1 VRALGRRRRRLLAA
15 MLLASVSFVGAPR
28 AAHGHA
34 LLSRS
39 DPAPGA
45 VTPADQAPRRL
56 SLQFTEPV
64 SIDGNAVIVL
74 DAQGRRVASSA
85 ARVAAGDAARVEL
98 DPGPLP
104 PGAYAV
110 RWRVI
115 SADNHVVRGT
125 YWFVVGFAQAPP
137 PAALLLGAGAPT
149 LSMLETI
156 GRWLVLLATLGLAG
170 APLFTLLVLRP
181 VSRARLAREGTDLLP
196 SGAWQTA
203 LTLATLLAVG
213 QILAAAAQIEAVS
226 ETRLP
231 QALDSTTIR
240 AVLFGSRFAAV
251 WWVRTIL
258 GLLLAGLLALTHR
271 GAGAARGPWP
281 ARCAAGIGCV
291 LILSTSLAGHAAG
304 ARGPWPVAA
313 AVDALHLAAGAVW
326 LGGLLQLL
334 LWLRCAL
341 LPDADGERRALARDL
356 VKGLVPRFSG
366 VALASVIVL
375 LATGLFTAYVQI
387 GSPALVLRTA
397 YGQSLL
403 LKLALLV
410 PLLGLAAV
418 NRLRLRPKVAAGA
431 ASTDARVVRRM
442 RGLVGAEILVALGL
456 LLVVGLLGS
465 LPPPGTTK
473 LPSPVE
479 MARQAGPLRVTLT
492 VDPSWIGVSRFR
504 VALADHAGAPPADV
518 RQVTMTFT
526 MEGMNMGRTHVIPA
540 PREAGVWE
548 AEGFYLGMPGIAQIG
563 IGVSR
568 QSGSDAGAVFRVEV
582 PDVSAAQ
589 LAGLRAS
596 LADAV
601 RPAVSSSRLE
611 RGRGVYVSQC
621 SVCHGAGGNGNGPAA
636 PSLLPPPSD
645 LTLHV
650 RWHSDEQLLWL
661 ITYGVAGTSMVGF
674 ADRLDPRDRRDVIAY
689 LRTFV
694 PAPSASLARDASLAS
709 PTPAAPPAD
718 ARTPPRRAPPA
729 APAPA
734 AEVSDAPAGL
744 LVFGPDYDNNLW
756 IVRLPE
762 GRPRP
767 LTRFDQLEFSSNPAW
782 APDGQRIVFSY
793 YRLPGGDRIPVPDG
807 TDLHVMNADGTGSRS
822 LIAHDVPG
830 AAFLYPAWSAD
841 GAAVYAT
848 YVRQGGAGVGIDRI
862 DVRTGSRARVVA
874 DGEFPSPSP
883 DGRRLAY
890 VRSAAPPARGQ
901 ALWWSALDG
910 NGGREIVSA
919 SVFDKLF
926 AVRFAPDGRRLVFA
940 AVGQPPS
947 SPSRSLGALR
957 TLDLLGLV
965 RPSLA
970 YANGDLW
977 ELWTVDVDGRNLR
990 PITSLGEDLPV
1001 AAWSP
1006 DGRHIAFLGGGSAR
1020 SAEVGLTVMGAD
1032 GSQALR
1038 LTAQP
1043 GHRGLDWARDRP

>member
-1 VRALGRRRRRLLAA
+1 MTALARRRSWLLAA
-15 MLLASVSFVGAPR
+15 MLLASASFVGAPR
-28 AAHGHA
+28 SAQGHA
-34 LLSRS
+34 LLGRS

-45 VTPADQAPRRL
+45 VTPGDRAPRRL

-64 SIDGNAVIVL
+64 SIESNAVVVL
-74 DAQGRRVASSA
+74 DAQGRRVGSSTARA
-85 ARVAAGDAARVEL
+85 AVGNPARVEL

-110 RWRVI
+110 RWRVT

-137 PAALLLGAGAPT
+137 PVAVLLGAGPPT
-149 LSMLETI
+149 LSMLETT
-156 GRWLVLLATLGLAG
+156 GRWLALLATLGLAG
-170 APLFTLLVLRP
+170 APLFTLLVLWP
-181 VSRARLAREGTDLLP
+181 VSRARP
-196 SGAWQTA
+196 CGAWQAPLA
-203 LTLATLLAVG
+203 LAALLAVG

-226 ETRLP
+226 ETPLP
-231 QALDSTTIR
+231 QALDGQTIR

-251 WWVRTIL
+251 WWARTMF
-258 GLLLAGLLALTHR
+258 GLLLAGLLVLTRR
-271 GAGAARGPWP
+271 GGGATRGPWIT
-281 ARCAAGIGCV
+281 RCAAGIGGV
-291 LILSTSLAGHAAG
+291 LIVSTSLAGHAAG
-304 ARGPWPVAA
+304 GRGPWPLAL

-334 LWLRCAL
+334 LWLGCAL
-341 LPDADGERRALARDL
+341 AGADGERRARARDL
-356 VKGLVPRFSG
+356 IRELVPRFSR
-366 VALASVIVL
+366 VALASVLVL
-375 LATGLFTAYVQI
+375 LPTGLVSAYVQI
-387 GSPALVLRTA
+387 ESPAMLLRTA

-403 LKLALLV
+403 LKLALLL
-410 PLLGLAAV
+410 PLLGLAAI
-418 NRLRLRPKVAAGA
+418 NRLRLRPKVAAGG
-431 ASTDARVVRRM
+431 ASTDAPVLRRL
-442 RGLVGAEILVALGL
+442 RALVGAEILAALGL
-456 LLVVGLLGS
+456 VLVVGLLGS
-465 LPPPGTTK
+465 LPPPGPTR

-479 MARQAGPLRVTLT
+479 MARQAGSLRVTLN

-504 VALADHAGAPPADV
+504 VTLADREGAPPSDV

-548 AEGFYLGMPGIAQIG
+548 AEGFYLGMPGVAQIG

-568 QSGSDAGAVFRVEV
+568 QSASDAGAVFRVEV

-596 LADAV
+596 LADAA
-601 RPAVSSSRLE
+601 RPAVDASSLE
-611 RGRGVYVSQC
+611 RGRGVYGRQC
-621 SVCHGAGGNGNGPAA
+621 SVCHGMGGTGNGPAA

-645 LTLHV
+645 LTQHV
-650 RWHSDEQLLWL
+650 RWHGDEQLLWL
-661 ITYGVAGTSMVGF
+661 IAHGVAGTSMVGF
-674 ADRLDPRDRRDVIAY
+674 ADRLDSRDRRDVIAY

-694 PAPSASLARDASLAS
+694 PAPAAPLAGDALTGS
-709 PTPAAPPAD
+709 PTPAA
-718 ARTPPRRAPPA
+718 ART
-729 APAPA
+729 
-734 AEVSDAPAGL
+734 DAPARSRRALPATPRPEAGAPEGPAGR
-744 LVFGPDYDNNLW
+744 LVFGPDFDNNLW
-756 IVRLPE
+756 ITRLPE
-762 GRPRP
+762 GRPRQ
-767 LTRFDQLEFSSNPAW
+767 LTRLDPLEFSSNPAW
-782 APDGQRIVFSY
+782 APDGKRIAFSY

-807 TDLHVMNADGTGSRS
+807 TDLYVMNADGTGIRP
-822 LIAHDVPG
+822 LVAHDVPG
-830 AAFLYPAWSAD
+830 AAFLYPAWTAD

-848 YVRQGGAGVGIDRI
+848 YVRQGGAGVGIDRVE
-862 DVRTGSRARVVA
+862 VRTGSRTRVVA

-890 VRSAAPPARGQ
+890 VRSAPPPARGQ

-910 NGGREIVSA
+910 NGGREIVRA

-940 AVGQPPS
+940 AVGQPKDS
-947 SPSRSLGALR
+947 G
-957 TLDLLGLV
+957 LLGLV

-970 YANGDLW
+970 HANGDLW

-990 PITSLGEDLPV
+990 AITSLGEDLPV
-1001 AAWSP
+1001 AAWAP

-1032 GSQALR
+1032 GSRPLR